1 MWIGDVDE
9 AYCHFSRYRAFII
22 VMFFLILKQI
32 STWISNNN
40 ELTLN
45 ILMVKNVDWVVCW
58 FC

>member
-9 AYCHFSRYRAFII
+9 AYCHLNHYRAFII

-32 STWISNNN
+32 STWISNN

-45 ILMVKNVDWVVCW
+45 VLMVKNVDWVVCW